1 MSVSVPAGTP
11 SRQER
16 CGERAA
22 GAGAPAESPQVRP
35 RPGAAAPGAGVGTGP
50 SLGPEAPSVLRR
62 PGLCSGRPL
71 LPGLAPRSPSRAAGS
86 AVARGAGWAGKGGAD
101 PLPPP
106 LRLDCGNKDPAAC
119 PRPLPGP
126 ERGPG
131 NGWTPC
137 CGPGRGAAQRLG
149 APGRCLCSAGTGR
162 SPLSARGGCHQES
175 APAWGAVPVGRGAAV
190 VIPPG
195 GGCGTGVQLLGR
207 GGYVNLGDRIPPGAP
222 QFRPLYSGSES
233 RLGGPRGF
241 PPRGNEFP
249 SPAWHTNALS
259 PNLAALRCG
268 PPVVGWWIEMEWG
281 DLSGLALPG
290 AF

>member
-16 CGERAA
+16 CGERAV

-35 RPGAAAPGAGVGTGP
+35 RPGAAGVGTGP

-119 PRPLPGP
+119 PRPRARAGKRVDPLLP
-126 ERGPG
+126 
-131 NGWTPC
+131 
-137 CGPGRGAAQRLG
+137 AQRLG

-207 GGYVNLGDRIPPGAP
+207 GGYVNLGDRIPPRAP

-233 RLGGPRGF
+233 RLGGLRGF